1 MATAAQWSLATRIL
15 FRFCLIYF
23 GVYILVTQMLTT
35 LLIIPKVDFGQ
46 LDYLWPVREIV
57 TYAATHV
64 FHVHHALVITGSG
77 SGDKTFDWVE
87 AFCLLALSIVVT
99 AAWSVWDRNRQS
111 YPDLY
116 KWFHLVVRFA
126 LGSTMFAYGFSKLI
140 PLQMPFP
147 SLTRLVEP
155 FGNFSPMGV
164 LWYSIG
170 ASKSYEIFAGCAEIL
185 GGVLVMIPRTRT
197 LGALVCLAD
206 VIQIFMLNMTY
217 DTPVKLFAFHLIL
230 LSIILLAPE
239 FPRLANVFVLNRTTG
254 PSTQEPL
261 FRLRHAN
268 RIALV
273 AQIVFVL
280 YLIGVNLH
288 NARQEWVQY
297 GGGAPESALYGIWN
311 INQMSLDGQEKPLL
325 VTDSDR
331 WRRAIFQI
339 PESMNFQ
346 RMDETFMRFAAA
358 IDTTKST
365 LTLSK
370 YDDKNW
376 KANFTFQR
384 PLQDRLVLDGDM
396 DGHNVHME
404 LELLDRNK
412 FLLVNRGFRWIQEY
426 PVNR

>member
-1 MATAAQWSLATRIL
+1 L
-15 FRFCLIYF
+15 FRLCFVYF
-23 GVYILVTQMLTT
+23 GIYILITQILTT
-35 LLIIPKVDFGQ
+35 LLVIPKVDFGQ

-64 FHVHHALVITGSG
+64 FHVHYALVITGSG

-99 AAWSVWDRNRQS
+99 AAWSVWDRNRPS

-140 PLQMPFP
+140 PLQMSFP

-170 ASKSYEIFAGCAEIL
+170 ASKSYEIFAGCAEIV

-206 VIQIFMLNMTY
+206 MIQIFMLNMTY
-217 DTPVKLFAFHLIL
+217 DVPVKLFAFHLIL
-230 LSIILLAPE
+230 LSVILLAPE
-239 FPRLANVFVLNRTTG
+239 FQRLTSVLLLNRATG
-254 PSTQEPL
+254 PSTQAPL
-261 FRLRHAN
+261 FRLRRTN
-268 RIALV
+268 DIAV
-273 AQIVFVL
+273 AVQIVVVL
-280 YLIGVNLH
+280 YLVGINLY
-288 NARQEWVQY
+288 NARQEWLQY
-297 GGGAPESALYGIWN
+297 GGGAPRSALYGIWN
-311 INQMSLDGQEKPLL
+311 VDWMSLDGQEKPPL

-339 PESMNFQ
+339 PENMNFE
-346 RMDETFMRFAAA
+346 RMDETLTRFATA
-358 IDTTKST
+358 IDTTKNT
-365 LTLSK
+365 LILSK

-384 PLQDRLVLDGDM
+384 LSQDHLVLDGDM
-396 DGHNVHME
+396 DGHKMRME
-404 LELLDRNK
+404 LSLLDRNK
-412 FLLVNRGFRWIQEY
+412 FLLVSRGFHWIQEY
-426 PVNR
+426 PLNR